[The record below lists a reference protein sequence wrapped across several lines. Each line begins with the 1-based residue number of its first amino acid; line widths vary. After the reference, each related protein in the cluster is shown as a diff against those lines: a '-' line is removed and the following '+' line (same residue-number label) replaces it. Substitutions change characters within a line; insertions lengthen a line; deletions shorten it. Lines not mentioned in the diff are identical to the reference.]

1 MMRIKEDMDVVS
13 NEKNTVEKL
22 TNSMNSMNTWRKD
35 MGENDHLIN

>member
-1 MMRIKEDMDVVS
+1 MDVVS

-35 MGENDHLIN
+35 TGENDHLIN

>member
-22 TNSMNSMNTWRKD
+22 TNSMNSMNMWRKD
-35 MGENDHLIN
+35 TGENDHLIN